1 MYEFWVAHQHRHM
14 FHISDLLGTA
24 VTKAHVKLHRWLVW
38 RPQPNSWFHMISPH
52 GPSWAPTALTEAR
65 HTMECLTKSQEQN
78 NQNVVQWL
86 NVAFEQVSN
95 MMNNMFRF
103 NRSQKVMKC
112 HEISWIAYLDDSR
125 SFQRKLPT
133 HEHWPNLQS
142 TVGLWMQDVM
152 CRSKP
157 LRFAGSALRSSCS
170 HHYRRRARLA
180 INFYSSF
187 QCTYCTEV
195 TVSVSTLTK
204 SIWE

>member
-1 MYEFWVAHQHRHM
+1 MSSFIAGWSGDLSQIRDSTWFRPMARLGPPLHWQKRDTQWSAWPSLKNKTIKMLYNGWTWLLNKCQTWWTTC
-14 FHISDLLGTA
+14 SDSTG
-24 VTKAHVKLHRWLVW
+24 VRK
-38 RPQPNSWFHMISPH
+38 SW
-52 GPSWAPTALTEAR
+52 
-65 HTMECLTKSQEQN
+65 N
-78 NQNVVQWL
+78 
-86 NVAFEQVSN
+86 
-95 MMNNMFRF
+95 
-103 NRSQKVMKC
+103 VMKC